1 MKRLN
6 PTRLLVAFF
15 LLLWFGLNPLVELL
29 VDLAWF
35 DALDH
40 RELFTTRL
48 FAQVGLGVFGF
59 LTSLLCL
66 AVIWDRAARS
76 AGREVVQLAARN
88 SDVQLEP
95 GQLHA
100 LMRLSLFGI
109 AALLALAFGAGL
121 SAQWLDVLAFFE
133 RQPFGTTDPIFGN
146 DVGFYVF
153 TLPVAELAQALLARI
168 VLFALI
174 GVGLLHL
181 LRETARDLPAPAPS
195 AADVLIFDPERQVR
209 QAIETRDP
217 SVTRKGRRQVL
228 LLASAFF
235 ALKGVGYWLGRYDLL
250 YSDIGVVFGP
260 GYADIDARL
269 PALAVMAV
277 LSGGMAVLSAVFA
290 FREGWRTP
298 LQTAGGY
305 AVAAVVLLGV
315 WPGLVQKFYVTPN
328 ELAAEQPF
336 LEHNIEATRQAWGLD
351 RIEVK
356 PFEVS
361 TELTLSD
368 IEQNPLTIQN
378 VRLWD
383 GRPLRE
389 TYSQLQEIRTYYEF
403 VGLDVDRYEIDGKPR
418 QTMLSPRELNY
429 SAVPSQARSFINEH
443 FQYTH
448 GYGLTLSPVNVVT
461 EEGLP
466 KLWIQ
471 DLPPVSEVE
480 LEVTRPEIYYGELT
494 DRWVLARTGLEEFDY
509 PLGDKNKYTTYA
521 GEGGV
526 EIGSFFRKV
535 LFSIYYGTLDIYLS
549 DYIQPESRILFRRS
563 VEQRVR
569 ELAPFLLFDSDP
581 YMVIADDGSLQWL
594 LDAYTYTDRYPYS
607 ERLAASA
614 RMNYVRNSVKV
625 VVDAYNGDVTF
636 YVADGEDPIVQAYQG
651 IFPNSFEPLAAMPED
666 LRAHLRYPVD
676 FFDWQA
682 HMYRLYHMTDPTVFY
697 NQEDLWQLPREQYD
711 GQEQEMSSY
720 YLIMKLPGEETEE
733 FILLVPFVPARKD
746 NMISWL
752 AARCDE
758 EHYGKLVLYQ
768 FPKQK
773 LIYGPRQIEARI
785 DQEPTISEQL
795 TLWSQAGSTV
805 ARGNLLVIP
814 VEDSLMYV
822 EPLYL
827 QAESSQLPELKR
839 VIVAYENRIAME
851 KTLDEAISAVFR
863 GAYQGV
869 DPSGVDVDLD
879 GEPPADWLPETWRMA
894 VRTASEVFDAAEAS
908 QRAGDWAAYGEHLAE
923 LRAALRELA
932 MEADDAD
939 DDARAADEGREGA
952 RPSPTPTP
960 QDAP

>member
-6 PTRLLVAFF
+6 PTRLLVALF
-15 LLLWFGLNPLVELL
+15 LLVWFGLNPAVELL

-35 DALDH
+35 DALAH

-48 FAQVGLGVFGF
+48 VTRLALGAFGF
-59 LTSLLCL
+59 VGALVFLG
-66 AVIWDRAARS
+66 VIWDRAARS
-76 AGREVVQLAARN
+76 AGREVVMLATRN
-88 SDVQLEP
+88 AEVQLEP

-121 SAQWLDVLAFFE
+121 AHRWLDILAFFE
-133 RQPFGTTDPIFGN
+133 RADFGTTDPIFGN

-153 TLPVAELAQALLARI
+153 TLPVAELAQAFLARL

-181 LRETARDLPAPAPS
+181 LRETARDLPAPAPQQGS
-195 AADVLIFDPERQVR
+195 DVLIFDPERQVR
-209 QAIETRDP
+209 QALDPRDP
-217 SVTRKGRRQVL
+217 AVSKQGRRQVL

-235 ALKGVGYWLGRYDLL
+235 LLKGAGYWLDRFDLL
-250 YSDIGVVFGP
+250 YSDVGVVFGP
-260 GYADIDARL
+260 GYADINATL
-269 PALAVMAV
+269 KALAVMAV
-277 LSGGMAVLSAVFA
+277 LSLGMAVLAAVFA

-298 LQTAGGY
+298 LQTAGAY
-305 AVAAVVLLGV
+305 AICAVVLLGV

-328 ELAAEQPF
+328 ELAAEQPY
-336 LEHNIEATRQAWGLD
+336 LEHNIQATREAWALD
-351 RIEVK
+351 RIDVK

-361 TELTLSD
+361 TKLTLSD
-368 IEQNPLTIQN
+368 IGANPLTIQN

-389 TYSQLQEIRTYYEF
+389 TYSQLQEIRTYYQF
-403 VGLDVDRYEIDGKPR
+403 VGLDVDRYVIDGKPR

-429 SAVPSQARSFINEH
+429 AAVPPQARSFINEH

-466 KLWIQ
+466 ELWIQ
-471 DLPPVSEVE
+471 DLPPTSVAPGI
-480 LEVTRPEIYYGELT
+480 EVTRPEIYYGELT

-509 PLGDKNKYTTYA
+509 PLGDKNQYTTYA
-521 GEGGV
+521 GDGGV
-526 EIGSFFRKV
+526 PIGSFLQKI

-549 DYIQPESRILFRRS
+549 DYIEADSRILFRRS
-563 VEQRVR
+563 VKERVR

-581 YMVIADDGSLQWL
+581 YLVIADDGSLQWL

-607 ERLAASA
+607 ERLAAS
-614 RMNYVRNSVKV
+614 RTMNYVRNSVKV
-625 VVDAYNGDVTF
+625 VIDAYNGDVTF
-636 YVADGEDPIVQAYQG
+636 YVADESDPIVEVYQG
-651 IFPNSFEPLAAMPED
+651 IFPDTFEPLSAMPAD
-666 LRAHLRYPVD
+666 LQAHLRYPVD
-676 FFDWQA
+676 YFDWQA
-682 HMYRLYHMTDPTVFY
+682 RMYRLYHMTDPTVFY
-697 NQEDLWQLPREQYD
+697 NQEDLWELPREQYD
-711 GQEQEMSSY
+711 GQEQFMSSY

-752 AARCDE
+752 AARSDV

-785 DQEPTISEQL
+785 DQDPTISEQL

-851 KTLDEAISAVFR
+851 RTLDEAISAVFR
-863 GAYQGV
+863 GAYRGV
-869 DPSGVDVDLD
+869 EDAGEEVELD
-879 GEPPADWLPETWRMA
+879 EAGEPLEVLPETWREA
-894 VRTASEVFDAAEAS
+894 VKRASQVFDLAEAA
-908 QRAGDWAAYGEHLAE
+908 QRQGDWAAYGEHLE
-923 LRAALRELA
+923 DLRAALRDLGQQ
-932 MEADDAD
+932 ADVE
-939 DDARAADEGREGA
+939 DEMVE
-952 RPSPTPTP
+952 PEP
-960 QDAP
+960 APVE